1 MSEEEILYENLKQ
14 LIPDIGSLSRVKELR
29 QFKGSINAMRQ
40 YSESKN
46 QQIKDLEEL
55 VSALENYID
64 ESPCDPDIT
73 TKQIAAWNHLNY
85 TKQQY
90 QIKYPKQP

>member
-1 MSEEEILYENLKQ
+1 MQLNNEEFEETINVIQMATQKIKKQ
-14 LIPDIGSLSRVKELR
+14 D
-29 QFKGSINAMRQ
+29 
-40 YSESKN
+40 

-73 TKQIAAWNHLNY
+73 AKQIAAWNHLNY

-90 QIKYPKQP
+90 QIKYQK

>member
-46 QQIKDLEEL
+46 QQIKYLEEL
-55 VSALENYID
+55 LNCAEDAIESGSLLDMDNYN
-64 ESPCDPDIT
+64 EK
-73 TKQIAAWNHLNY
+73 KQSY
-85 TKQQY
+85 QQ
-90 QIKYPKQP
+90 KYPKQ